1 MSILKDITLILN
13 DNSLDD
19 KSKVERIKQ
28 LLDIRNESIREPL
41 PEGEICV
48 KEPLSTEKKG
58 WKKLILNIKQE
69 EFEDIAKGAR
79 KVLSKN
85 GLSITNGS

>member
-41 PEGEICV
+41 PDGEIFV
-48 KEPLSTEKKG
+48 RNLYQLRKKG
-58 WKKLILNIKQE
+58 GK
-69 EFEDIAKGAR
+69 
-79 KVLSKN
+79 S
-85 GLSITNGS
+85 